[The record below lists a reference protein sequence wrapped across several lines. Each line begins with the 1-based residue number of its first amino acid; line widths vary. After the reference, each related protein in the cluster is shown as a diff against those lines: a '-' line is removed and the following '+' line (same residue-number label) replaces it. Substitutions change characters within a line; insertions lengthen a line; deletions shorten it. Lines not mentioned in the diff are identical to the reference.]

1 MPYPFYNGNRVYN
14 RNIPVLAISKLLK
27 TELICRYSLPEHR
40 IYVVYPGVDAEEF
53 KPDLKLREK
62 TRKVLNLHK
71 PTVLF
76 VGSQWGR
83 KGLRYLLEAV
93 SGLDVTLLVVGG
105 KGEGLSVEGFPANV
119 EFLGQRDDGAALYN
133 AADIFVLPT
142 LFDVFGLPVLE
153 TMACSIPVIVSQL
166 AGASEIVAD
175 SGLIIENPRNSGEI
189 RGKIQMLMR

>member
-1 MPYPFYNGNRVYN
+1 M
-14 RNIPVLAISKLLK
+14 
-27 TELICRYSLPEHR
+27 
-40 IYVVYPGVDAEEF
+40 
-53 KPDLKLREK
+53 
-62 TRKVLNLHK
+62 
-71 PTVLF
+71 VLF
-76 VGSQWGR
+76 VGSQWER
-83 KGLRYLLEAV
+83 KELRYLLEAV

-153 TMACSIPVIVSQL
+153 TMACGIPVIVSQL